1 MDYPSLEVVEMAV
14 RNRMDELE
22 EWCFWHR
29 PQNPGTVALSHIGS
43 VSSAPSPEFS
53 DSLDST
59 ITLSQYADG
68 NYNND
73 EHNILDRQ
81 LLEETND
88 KCQIRRN
95 ECAEK
100 VCSTHSP
107 KTVSIDPNP
116 RLLGTNQSMHKI
128 KDFVL
133 DNSPSR
139 NYQERKSNDVRRVAS
154 SDSIPRN
161 YNNVISSQGCRALS
175 QDCVRRSKSSDVRST
190 VTPLRYIQSA
200 KGTWTYN
207 L

>member
-1 MDYPSLEVVEMAV
+1 MS
-14 RNRMDELE
+14 
-22 EWCFWHR
+22 
-29 PQNPGTVALSHIGS
+29 S
-43 VSSAPSPEFS
+43 VPSPEFS

-59 ITLSQYADG
+59 ITLSQYADNDG

-73 EHNILDRQ
+73 EHHTLDRQ
-81 LLEETND
+81 LLEENKD

-100 VCSTHSP
+100 VCSTHSL
-107 KTVSIDPNP
+107 KTVSIDP
-116 RLLGTNQSMHKI
+116 RLLGNNQSMYKI
-128 KDFVL
+128 KDSVL

-139 NYQERKSNDVRRVAS
+139 NYQERKRNDVRRVAS
-154 SDSIPRN
+154 SDSIPRGN
-161 YNNVISSQGCRALS
+161 YNNVILSQGCRVLS
-175 QDCVRRSKSSDVRST
+175 QDCVRKSKSPDIKNT

>member
-1 MDYPSLEVVEMAV
+1 MS
-14 RNRMDELE
+14 
-22 EWCFWHR
+22 
-29 PQNPGTVALSHIGS
+29 S
-43 VSSAPSPEFS
+43 VPSPEFS

-59 ITLSQYADG
+59 ITLSQYADNDG

-73 EHNILDRQ
+73 EHRILELQ
-81 LLEETND
+81 LFEEN

-116 RLLGTNQSMHKI
+116 RLLGNNQSMYKI
-128 KDFVL
+128 KDL
-133 DNSPSR
+133 DNLPSR

-154 SDSIPRN
+154 SDSIPRGN
-161 YNNVISSQGCRALS
+161 YNNVILSQSRVLS
-175 QDCVRRSKSSDVRST
+175 QDCVRRSKSSDVKNT

>member
-1 MDYPSLEVVEMAV
+1 M
-14 RNRMDELE
+14 
-22 EWCFWHR
+22 
-29 PQNPGTVALSHIGS
+29 
-43 VSSAPSPEFS
+43 SSAPSPEFS

-59 ITLSQYADG
+59 ITLSQYADNDG
-68 NYNND
+68 SYNND
-73 EHNILDRQ
+73 ERNILDRQ
-81 LLEETND
+81 LLEEKND

-107 KTVSIDPNP
+107 KTVSIDPSP
-116 RLLGTNQSMHKI
+116 RLLGNNQSMYKI

-139 NYQERKSNDVRRVAS
+139 NYQEKKSNDVRRVAS
-154 SDSIPRN
+154 SDSIPRGT
-161 YNNVISSQGCRALS
+161 YNNVISSQECRALS
-175 QDCVRRSKSSDVRST
+175 QDCVRRSKSSDVRNT